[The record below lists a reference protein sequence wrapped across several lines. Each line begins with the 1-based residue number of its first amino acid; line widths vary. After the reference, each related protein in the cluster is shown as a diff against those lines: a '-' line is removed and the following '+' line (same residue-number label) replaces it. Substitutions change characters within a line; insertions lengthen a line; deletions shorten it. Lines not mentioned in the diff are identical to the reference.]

1 MAKAVKITKEG
12 LEELKQKLDYL
23 KTVKSTEIEQKLKEA
38 RGHGDLSEN
47 SEYDEAKNEQGKLAA
62 EIAELE
68 ASIANVVIV
77 ESTNSSSSE
86 VGIGSKIRLLDIEL
100 GEEEIIK
107 IVGYAEANFEEGK
120 ISDESPIGMAVM
132 GKKAGDVVEVQ
143 TPEGVVEMKIVEI
156 IKK

>member
-68 ASIANVVIV
+68 TSIANAVIV

-86 VGIGSKIRLLDIEL
+86 VGIGSKIRLLDMEL

-143 TPEGVVEMKIVEI
+143 SPGGVIEMKILEI

>member
-68 ASIANVVIV
+68 ASIANAVIV

>member
-1 MAKAVKITKEG
+1 MAKAVKITREG

-68 ASIANVVIV
+68 ANIANAVIV
-77 ESTNSSSSE
+77 ESTSSSSSE
-86 VGIGSKIRLLDIEL
+86 VGIGSKIKILDTEL

-120 ISDESPIGMAVM
+120 ISDESPVGIAVM

-143 TPEGVVEMKIVEI
+143 APAGVIEMKIIEI
-156 IKK
+156 IE

>member
-23 KTVKSTEIEQKLKEA
+23 KPVKSTEIEQKLKEA

-68 ASIANVVIV
+68 ASIANAVIV
-77 ESTNSSSSE
+77 ESTNTSSSE

-120 ISDESPIGMAVM
+120 ISDESPIGIAVM
-132 GKKAGDVVEVQ
+132 GKKAGDIVEVQ

>member
-68 ASIANVVIV
+68 ASIANAVVV
-77 ESTNSSSSE
+77 ESANSSSSE
-86 VGIGSKIRLLDIEL
+86 VGIGSKIKILDIEL

-120 ISDESPIGMAVM
+120 ISDESPVGMAVM
-132 GKKAGDVVEVQ
+132 GKKAGDIVEVQ
-143 TPEGVVEMKIVEI
+143 APDGVIEMKIVEI
-156 IKK
+156 IK